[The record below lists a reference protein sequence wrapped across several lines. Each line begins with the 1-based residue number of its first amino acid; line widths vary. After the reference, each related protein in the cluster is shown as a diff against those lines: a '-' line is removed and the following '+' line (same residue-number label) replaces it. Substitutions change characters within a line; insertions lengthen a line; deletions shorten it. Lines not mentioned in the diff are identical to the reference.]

1 MTTLIR
7 FVPAMILFLVLLVCG
22 FAGSLI
28 ERAKTR
34 TGPICSAQVPDFEGF
49 DEAQVNIALQL
60 NEHLISVAYLLAGG
74 AGFLVFKFI
83 EKKITLSSVAGTF
96 IALSFSLILYSL
108 YWAQVYQIRV
118 LEMLSGQC
126 VLFTSPALR
135 LPSLLQYYC
144 LFFAAI
150 AVAFALFF
158 ALPDF
163 DGEASE

>member
-1 MTTLIR
+1 MTTRIR
-7 FVPAMILFLVLLVCG
+7 FAPAMIMFLVLLVFG
-22 FAGSLI
+22 LVGSLI
-28 ERAKTR
+28 ERAATR
-34 TGPICSAQVPDFEGF
+34 TGPICSGQIPDFGGF
-49 DEAQVNIALQL
+49 DEARVNIALQL

-83 EKKITLSSVAGTF
+83 EKKITLSSAVGAF

-108 YWAQVYQIRV
+108 YWAQVFQVRV
-118 LEMLSGQC
+118 LEMLSSQC
-126 VLFTSPALR
+126 VLLTSPALR
-135 LPSLLQYYC
+135 WPNSLQYYC

-163 DGEASE
+163 DGETSE